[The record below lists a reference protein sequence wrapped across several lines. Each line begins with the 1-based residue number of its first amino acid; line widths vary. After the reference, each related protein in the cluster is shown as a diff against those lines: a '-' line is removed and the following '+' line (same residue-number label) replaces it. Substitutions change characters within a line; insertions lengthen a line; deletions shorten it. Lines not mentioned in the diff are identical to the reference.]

1 MVTPLID
8 TPVNRR
14 LIAVDMSTQEI
25 QYWSGRLAER
35 RNRPQLCRVFSE

>member
-25 QYWSGRLAER
+25 QYLEW
-35 RNRPQLCRVFSE
+35 